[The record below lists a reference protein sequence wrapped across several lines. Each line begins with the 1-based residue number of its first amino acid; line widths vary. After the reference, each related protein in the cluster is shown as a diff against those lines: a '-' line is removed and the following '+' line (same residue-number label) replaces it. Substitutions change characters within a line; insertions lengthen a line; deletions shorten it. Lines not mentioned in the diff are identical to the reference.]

1 MNFYLINFLLT
12 PSPQLRAAIDSFVAS
27 IRRPKPA
34 CASSQAFTIGIHMRW
49 VTVGAQY
56 LFEPQFSVFVAAATA
71 LARGHACVSFY
82 VASDD
87 IEHSERLQIQL
98 HRPAIGWRVFTSPVL
113 TMTSDTDTFNSML
126 DMFTLAACDDLV
138 VTQWSTFSSVAS
150 SLGLHRCA
158 CLLSSPRAIAA
169 VHSVCILLSHAA

>member
-12 PSPQLRAAIDSFVAS
+12 PSPQLRAAIDSLVAS
-27 IRRPKPA
+27 IRQPHSA
-34 CASSQAFTIGIHMRW
+34 CASTHAFTIGIHMRW
-49 VTVGAQY
+49 VAHGAQY

-113 TMTSDTDTFNSML
+113 SMTSDNDTFNSML

-158 CLLSSPRAIAA
+158 CLASSMRAVAA
-169 VHSVCILLSHAA
+169 FHSV